1 MELLLEVPLIQDHSQ
16 DDECLL
22 ISYIS
27 AKEFEFDTKVIYG
40 QCILA
45 EGIDIRIKHLYNEKV
60 KSR

>member
-27 AKEFEFDTKVIYG
+27 AKEVEFDI
-40 QCILA
+40 ILLVYPC
-45 EGIDIRIKHLYNEKV
+45 RRHRYKNKTFV
-60 KSR
+60 